1 MFASKNIMQLDN
13 HRKNIFFLVDEIKK
27 KPYTTRPIIRL
38 KTEINTYNRVL
49 KKIRKNTSNDLEQ
62 ELSFNI
68 NDKVYN
74 ILKKNN
80 LNYLYPINDLE
91 IFDEIY
97 LSKNILPPTSP
108 KMERFNNSFQQKI
121 DNGIIENNIIKF
133 DNSLYDNDIENNI
146 KYVEEEL
153 KINKSNKS
161 KYLTTATLSVIGTAL
176 IISNPIGINIGIGV
190 GIVSLA
196 SAGITMLKK

>member
-1 MFASKNIMQLDN
+1 MFASKNIMQLDI

-38 KTEINTYNRVL
+38 KTEINTYNKVL

-80 LNYLYPINDLE
+80 LNYLYPINNLE

-108 KMERFNNSFQQKI
+108 KMERFNN
-121 DNGIIENNIIKF
+121 IEKNIIKF
-133 DNSLYDNDIENNI
+133 DDSLYDNDIENNI

-176 IISNPIGINIGIGV
+176 IISNPIGINIGIGI